1 MGSPSN
7 TEVEHKFLVRSDQ
20 WRDSG
25 SGVRYRQGYLSVD
38 EGCTV
43 RVRAG
48 GGTGYLTIKG
58 PRRGVTR
65 PEFEYPIPLA
75 DAEAMIKTLCGGR
88 VVEKT
93 RYRVPH
99 EGFVWEVDEF
109 HGANAGLVLAEIEL
123 EREGQP
129 FTKPAWVGQEV
140 TEDYRY
146 TNAWLA
152 ENPGT
157 WR

>member
-1 MGSPSN
+1 MGSVSN
-7 TEVEHKFLVRSDQ
+7 TEVEHKFLVHSDG

-38 EGCTV
+38 AGCTV
-43 RVRAG
+43 RVRVG
-48 GGTGYLTIKG
+48 GGAAYLTVKG
-58 PRRGVTR
+58 PRKGVTR
-65 PEFEYPIPLA
+65 AEFEYPIPVA
-75 DAEAMIKTLCGGR
+75 DAEAMIGTLCGGR

-99 EGFVWEVDEF
+99 EGVVWEVDEF
-109 HGANAGLVLAEIEL
+109 HGANAGLVLAEVEL
-123 EREGQP
+123 ERVGQP

-152 ENPGT
+152 ENPGK